1 MRLPI
6 VLMIVALAI
15 NLLIDAYIY
24 VAARKRCRSTV
35 PAMIQIISSLCIY
48 AGLFVTLGIPR
59 RTGTDAELL
68 TVMWLLFG
76 YFTLFV
82 PKLVFVIIDAIAS
95 IPLFFMHRRMHW
107 LSLSGGMLAVMTFLV
122 MWWGA
127 LVNRYRMQVNEI
139 TVEIP
144 DLPEAFDGYRIVQ
157 FSDLHSGTYGN
168 DTTYVSHVVDRINAV
183 NADMIVFTGDIVNR
197 RTSELPPF
205 VPVLSRLGASDGV
218 FSILGNHD
226 YGDYSDWNSDAE
238 KKQSMQQLIDLQR
251 EMGWRLLL
259 NEHEVIRHDG
269 DSIILVGV
277 ENVGDP
283 PFPCYGSLED
293 SYPSLSDSNTKI
305 LLTHNPA
312 HWIGGIAGQDSINIA
327 LTLSGHTHAMQIE
340 ILGWSPAKYR
350 YSTWGG
356 IYRDDKDEHPLYVNI
371 GLGTVGIPMRL
382 GATPEITVLTLRAKP
397 DR

>member
-1 MRLPI
+1 
-6 VLMIVALAI
+6 MIVVLAI
-15 NLLIDAYIY
+15 NLLIDTYIY
-24 VAARKRCRSTV
+24 VAARKRCRSKV
-35 PAMIQIISSLCIY
+35 PAKIQLVSSLCIY
-48 AGLFVTLGIPR
+48 AGLIVTLGIPR

-82 PKLVFVIIDAIAS
+82 PKLVFVIVDAIAS
-95 IPLFFMHRRMHW
+95 IPMIFRHRRVRW
-107 LSLSGGMLAVMTFLV
+107 ISLSGGILAVITFLAL
-122 MWWGA
+122 WWGA
-127 LVNRYRMQVNEI
+127 LVNRYCMQVNEI

-144 DLPEAFDGYRIVQ
+144 YLPEAFDGYRIVQ
-157 FSDLHSGTYGN
+157 FSDLHSGTYGD
-168 DTTYVSHVVDRINAV
+168 DTTYVSHIVDRINAV

-205 VPVLSRLGASDGV
+205 VSALSRLEAPDGV

-226 YGDYSDWNSDAE
+226 YGDYADWNSVAE
-238 KKQSMQQLIDLQR
+238 KQQSMRQMIDLQR

-259 NEHEVIRHDG
+259 NEHEVIRHEG
-269 DSIILVGV
+269 DSIILIGV

-283 PFPCYGSLED
+283 PFHCYGSLED

-312 HWIGGIAGQDSINIA
+312 HWTDGIAGQDSVNIA

-350 YSTWGG
+350 YPTWGG
-356 IYRDDKDEHPLYVNI
+356 IYRDDKGEHPLYVNI

-397 DR
+397 DRLPSVAL